1 MKTIVNIVLALFC
14 VSCRLSDEN
23 SNYYFTITQPEASE
37 AVKAIPRRFLGKYLD
52 ENGDTLVVSKTEV
65 IRKYYS
71 GWSVDKDSIPDALVK
86 HPGDGGKVLITGA
99 DKDSVYM
106 QTVIADTL
114 FKIQSEK
121 VAKYFKGYLLVNTP
135 ADDAWNVSVYQVHE
149 DSLYISRYVYADD
162 YSVFAAAI
170 QDVHTNVD
178 TTKVWV
184 NPTRKELKKLLKLKL
199 GRADGYRR
207 VADL

>member
-1 MKTIVNIVLALFC
+1 MKTIVIIVLALFC
-14 VSCRLSDEN
+14 VSCRFSDEN
-23 SNYYFTITQPEASE
+23 SNYYFTAAQPEASE
-37 AVKAIPRRFLGKYLD
+37 AVKTIPRRFLGKYLD

-71 GWSVDKDSIPDALVK
+71 GWSVNKDSIYGTLIK
-86 HPGDGGKVLITGA
+86 HQEDGGKVLVTGA

-106 QTVIADTL
+106 QTVTADTL

-135 ADDAWNVSVYQVHE
+135 ADDAWHVSVYQVHE

-162 YSVFAAAI
+162 YSTFSAAI
-170 QDVHTNVD
+170 NDVHTNAD

-184 NPTRKELKKLLKLKL
+184 NPTRKELKKILKLKL
-199 GRADGYRR
+199 GRAEGFRR
-207 VADL
+207 IASR